1 MPCPVSFRQR
11 VSRFRILIAVCL
23 TVTLGSYTLITHTS
37 TDIRSRFRPFSL
49 DFIERYGYADD
60 DAIYMAN
67 EDDYE
72 NPVSP
77 DRSSAPT
84 TTATRLI
91 ASGLEPCEGWTVPQ
105 DDAEMAEREGSSTCW
120 KDKHY
125 RQIKRYLERA
135 EVDKTWRELSYVPP
149 GLSSTLFTH

>member
-1 MPCPVSFRQR
+1 M
-11 VSRFRILIAVCL
+11 
-23 TVTLGSYTLITHTS
+23 ITHTS